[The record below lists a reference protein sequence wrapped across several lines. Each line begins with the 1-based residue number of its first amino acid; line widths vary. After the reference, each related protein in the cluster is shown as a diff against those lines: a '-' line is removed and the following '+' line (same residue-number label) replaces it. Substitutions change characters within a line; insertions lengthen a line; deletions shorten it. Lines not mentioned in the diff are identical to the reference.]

1 MAKAFGVKIGANK
14 VNGTQGDHMM
24 KDYARMGA
32 TVIQSEKMTHVN
44 PD

>member
-1 MAKAFGVKIGANK
+1 MAKAFGLKIGANK
-14 VNGTQGDHMM
+14 VNDTLGDHMM

-32 TVIQSEKMTHVN
+32 TVIQSEKTKHVN